1 MSSLRGSLNIL
12 VNVVKSVGAS
22 VSLPSKD
29 NFKGCASE
37 CLQMMSHPLNRRLY
51 SEAFFSVVV
60 VYLFILRGRERI
72 PSRLHA
78 ASREHNVG
86 LELLKL

>member
-22 VSLPSKD
+22 VSLLSKD

-60 VYLFILRGRERI
+60 VYLFIYFEREGENPKQAPRCQQ
-72 PSRLHA
+72 RAHCRA
-78 ASREHNVG
+78 
-86 LELLKL
+86 